1 VTLKLKREARNLLLR
16 KSRLPPEERIKD
28 LEEELIRVVDYAIAM
43 EDRLEELEAIV
54 ARLLTRL
61 PHYPKESED

>member
-43 EDRLEELEAIV
+43 EDRLEELEAVV

-61 PHYPKESED
+61 THYPKESED